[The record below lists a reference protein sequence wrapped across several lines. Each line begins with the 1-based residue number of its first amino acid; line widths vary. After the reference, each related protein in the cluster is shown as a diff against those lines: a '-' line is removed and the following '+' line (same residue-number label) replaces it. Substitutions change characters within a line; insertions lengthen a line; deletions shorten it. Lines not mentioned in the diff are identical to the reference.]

1 MSNGRSLAFHCV
13 GIAAGLLLGGCSAND
28 APAPRADLAKPQPA
42 LMAFLNSIA
51 RCDVAAAKA
60 ESLGTEQDK
69 HWIDAMAALVGG
81 LRDYDQ
87 ALLSRFGRQAI
98 PIDVDLKQAV
108 TELVNEP
115 MVRFQDGL
123 VKESGD
129 RAEVDAALGHIR
141 LAAQPPMYLRRDKV
155 GWKVDLTLMRRDT
168 LHTPESIEQYL
179 MAGIALKIAARD
191 VRAGHYKTLDEA
203 QQAMAD
209 QPTHG

>member
-1 MSNGRSLAFHCV
+1 LE
-13 GIAAGLLLGGCSAND
+13 
-28 APAPRADLAKPQPA
+28 
-42 LMAFLNSIA
+42 AFLNSVA
-51 RCDVAAAKA
+51 RCDVTAAKA
-60 ESLGTEQDK
+60 ESLGTGQDK
-69 HWIDAMAALVGG
+69 QWIDGMAALVGG

-123 VKESGD
+123 VKEAGD

-141 LAAQPPMYLRRDKV
+141 LTAQPPMFLRRDKV
-155 GWKVDLTLMRRDT
+155 GWKVDLTMMRQDT
-168 LHTPESIEQYL
+168 LHSPERIEQYL
-179 MAGIALKIAARD
+179 AAGKALKNAARN
-191 VRAGHYKTLDEA
+191 VRSGHYKTLDEA

-209 QPTHG
+209 QPARG